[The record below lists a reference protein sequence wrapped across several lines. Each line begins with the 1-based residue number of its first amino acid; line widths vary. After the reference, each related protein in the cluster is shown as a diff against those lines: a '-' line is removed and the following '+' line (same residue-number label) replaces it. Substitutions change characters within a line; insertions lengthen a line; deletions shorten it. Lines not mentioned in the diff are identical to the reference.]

1 MIRPATLADIPAIV
15 ELGRKMHSESPIF
28 RRLAYSPTKVATL
41 CEQLIEFE
49 EGFAWVGGTDQT
61 LYGGML
67 GHIGP
72 PWMSDEPVANE
83 LALFVEKTARGALLA
98 SRLLRVFVSWSKIE
112 GARLVIVGASTG
124 VEPER
129 TAQFYERFGFTRS
142 TSVCLERVM

>member
-1 MIRPATLADIPAIV
+1 MIRAATLADIPAIV
-15 ELGRKMHSESPIF
+15 ELGRKMHGESPIF
-28 RRLAYSPTKVATL
+28 RRLAYSPEKVGKL
-41 CEQLIEFE
+41 CEQLIEFD
-49 EGFAWVGGTDQT
+49 EGFAWVGGSDSV
-61 LYGGML
+61 LCGGML

-98 SRLLRVFVSWSKIE
+98 SRLLTAFVSWSKIQ
-112 GARLVIVGASTG
+112 GARIVIAGASTG

-142 TSVCLERVM
+142 TAIGLERVM